1 MIVSSASAL
10 EIESSQPTQPHQCG
24 TAASDL
30 SNELNRDRRCQ
41 PSE

>member
-10 EIESSQPTQPHQCG
+10 EIESSRPTQPHQCG

-30 SNELNRDRRCQ
+30 SKELDRGRRYQ
-41 PSE
+41 SSE